1 VIKVEKN
8 LSLKITDIGN
18 QVQTLNDKLMI
29 PFSAHDINMEAFFQH
44 VAETLKQRD
53 KDVKEMSQ
61 R

>member
-18 QVQTLNDKLMI
+18 QVQTLNDKLLI
-29 PFSAHDINMEAFFQH
+29 PFSANNINMEAFFQH